1 MLIVSLAAHL
11 LNITFS
17 AKSPAMQTDTVKAR
31 FSIKNHA
38 SPAANK
44 RRHEAFF
51 NFILLYNH
59 V

>member
-1 MLIVSLAAHL
+1 ML
-11 LNITFS
+11 NTFRTS
-17 AKSPAMQTDTVKAR
+17 VEYHFFSQKQCVMQTDTVKAR

-51 NFILLYNH
+51 KFYITL
-59 V
+59 